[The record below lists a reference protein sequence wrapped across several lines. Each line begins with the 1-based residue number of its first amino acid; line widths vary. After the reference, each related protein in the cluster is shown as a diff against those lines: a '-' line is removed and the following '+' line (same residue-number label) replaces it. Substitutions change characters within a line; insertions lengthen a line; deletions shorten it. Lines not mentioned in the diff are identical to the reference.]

1 MFMSPSRAIINVS
14 LLRAALFPSH
24 AFSFNIGNRQGRGVS
39 RVQIGNKIVKYL
51 SQDYHEINRKFT
63 SREIITWGITCRNI
77 LTVKLLVTSSGTLT
91 GRGLFAFLG
100 SVFAPNVR
108 QISSITVQT
117 LDTNLVA
124 SRRIE
129 GEEASLPVNLCRS
142 KTSLLKTSNANVELM
157 PVFTGI
163 KEKRIYLLF

>member
-1 MFMSPSRAIINVS
+1 MSPSHAVINVS
-14 LLRAALFPSH
+14 LLRRALFPSH

-39 RVQIGNKIVKYL
+39 RVQIWSKIVKYL

-63 SREIITWGITCRNI
+63 SREITSWGITCGNI
-77 LTVKLLVTSSGTLT
+77 ARCKTTCHE
-91 GRGLFAFLG
+91 LG
-100 SVFAPNVR
+100 HVNRKWTFRIPGQCFCPGKMAP
-108 QISSITVQT
+108 ITVQT

-142 KTSLLKTSNANVELM
+142 KTFLLKTPSANVELM

-163 KEKRIYLLF
+163 KENMMYLLF